1 MAEASSKAVFQDP
14 EHGAHVSAANAKFAL
29 DLYKLQASATDANI
43 FFSPLSISVALAMT
57 HLGAG
62 GRTKSQLD
70 DVLHFSDEEHEERLI
85 HEALGVDFPPYL
97 DRSHTCD
104 FIARFCCAATLSQLH
119 AASLSRKQTKQ
130 TWLITIF
137 LIVV

>member
-14 EHGAHVSAANAKFAL
+14 VHGARVSAANTKFAL

-70 DVLHFSDEEHEERLI
+70 DVLHFSDVEHEERLI

-97 DRSHTCD
+97 DRPHTCD
-104 FIARFCCAATLSQLH
+104 FIARFCRTTLSRDKVAATLS
-119 AASLSRKQTKQ
+119 SKQTKP
-130 TWLITIF
+130 TC
-137 LIVV
+137 